1 MSFETGLALTR
12 FDSTG
17 PDLAIRNGEGHW
29 PGLTAH
35 HLMDEELFPA
45 AAPTLPGIE
54 GLSQIEMIAQ
64 LRRKRYSLPNRV
76 THPATGAGFLKS
88 RSRSQN

>member
-64 LRRKRYSLPNRV
+64 LPLITDLAFQGWRDCL
-76 THPATGAGFLKS
+76 AGQLDVAS
-88 RSRSQN
+88 P